1 MENKSVSVSFQ
12 SLLESALVQYEKTT
26 GITLSKHP
34 LALELQSR
42 NSVEDFNRLLQDKA
56 KDVRES
62 EKITKSMKTIVS
74 ILTPLS
80 SAVASLPDAVGL
92 VRSTVLL
99 TPSYSD
105 LFLQTAPP
113 VEVIQACLGIL
124 LEVCAVLWFILSR
137 FPCDTQVT

>member
-12 SLLESALVQYEKTT
+12 TLLESALVQYEKTT

-105 LFLQTAPP
+105 LFFTDGTT
-113 VEVIQACLGIL
+113 CRSYTG
-124 LEVCAVLWFILSR
+124 LSR
-137 FPCDTQVT
+137 YPTRDMCRPLVYTVQIFL